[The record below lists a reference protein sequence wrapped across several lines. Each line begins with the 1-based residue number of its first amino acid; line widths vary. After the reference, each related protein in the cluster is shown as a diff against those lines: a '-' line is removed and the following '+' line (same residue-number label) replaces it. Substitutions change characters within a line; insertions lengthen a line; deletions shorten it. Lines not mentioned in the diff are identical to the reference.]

1 MHSGRVATSAE
12 ELPDFSAAVAEAY
25 FPHEL
30 TVLREG
36 AGAAELRMVDLGP
49 VRLTRIGWG
58 AEVSVR
64 SDHPGGW
71 AVNVPRSGVL
81 DARVSGRSVL
91 SLEGQATV
99 CPPDTQTL
107 MSRWSADCSILG
119 MRIDADYLADEVTAL
134 VGLTEQDMPAQLDL
148 RTDAAQAWL
157 ALLTSIGAQSLRSP
171 DLVERRAVRQR
182 LGATLTAAF
191 VTACFPDDPETGDF
205 CPRIVSRVVDAMEAD
220 PAQDWTPADIARR
233 AGVGIRRVQQSF
245 QRYRGETPTE
255 ALRRIRLRRVHED
268 LLHKRADTVADAA
281 VRWGFA
287 HLGRF
292 AAAYRREFGV
302 SPSATLRR

>member
-1 MHSGRVATSAE
+1 MPTARVATSAE
-12 ELPDFSAAVAEAY
+12 ELPDFSAAVADAY

-30 TVLREG
+30 TVLRDG
-36 AGAAELRMVDLGP
+36 VGPAELRKVDLGP

-71 AVNVPRSGVL
+71 AVNVPRSGLL

-99 CPPDTQTL
+99 CPPDTHTL

-119 MRIDADYLADEVTAL
+119 MRVDAEYLADELVAL
-134 VGLTEQDMPAQLDL
+134 VGLTAQDMPAQLDL
-148 RTDAAQAWL
+148 RTEAAQAWL

-171 DLVERRAVRQR
+171 DLLARRAVRER

-191 VTACFPDDPETGDF
+191 VTACFPAEPETGDV
-205 CPRIVSRVVDAMEAD
+205 CPRIVARVVDAMEAD
-220 PAQDWTPADIARR
+220 PARAWGSADIARC

-268 LLHKRADTVADAA
+268 LLHDRVETVADGAT
-281 VRWGFA
+281 RWGFM